1 MVDYIRDEEE
11 QVERIKAW
19 WQENGTAAVITVVLA
34 VAALIGWRQWQGHQ
48 GEQASEASAHYQVM
62 VEAMSANPMDAAV
75 INDKA
80 ELLMEDFSGS
90 AYADYARLAK
100 ANLAVQNADYDKAV
114 SFLQPVADD
123 GATDELSYTAS
134 LRLARVFLQQQ
145 AWDQA
150 DAQLGKRFPAAFNG
164 MALELRGDLAKA
176 QGEAEQARDL
186 YTQAL
191 DVLQDGG
198 EKDRVQMKLD
208 DLKSAN

>member
-48 GEQASEASAHYQVM
+48 GEQAGQASAEYQVM
-62 VEAMSANPMDAAV
+62 VEALSANPVDAAV
-75 INDKA
+75 VNDKA
-80 ELLMEDFSGS
+80 DLLIEDFSGS

-100 ANLAVQNADYDKAV
+100 ASLAVQDADYDKAAG
-114 SFLQPVADD
+114 FLQPVADD

-145 AWDQA
+145 AWDKA
-150 DAQLGKRFPAAFNG
+150 DAQLDKSFPPAFNG

-208 DLKSAN
+208 DLKSAS

>member
-48 GEQASEASAHYQVM
+48 GEQAAEASAEYQVM
-62 VEAMSANPMDAAV
+62 VEALSANPMDAAV
-75 INDKA
+75 VNDKA
-80 ELLMEDFSGS
+80 DLLIEEHSGS

-100 ANLAVQNADYDKAV
+100 ASLAVQDADYDKAAG
-114 SFLQPVADD
+114 FLQPVADD

-145 AWDQA
+145 AWDKA
-150 DAQLGKRFPAAFNG
+150 DAQLGKSFPPAFNG

-208 DLKSAN
+208 DLKS

>member
-48 GEQASEASAHYQVM
+48 GEQAGQASAEYQVM
-62 VEAMSANPMDAAV
+62 VEALSANPVDAAV
-75 INDKA
+75 VNDKA
-80 ELLMEDFSGS
+80 DLLIEDFSGS

-100 ANLAVQNADYDKAV
+100 ASLAVQDADYDKAAG
-114 SFLQPVADD
+114 FLQPVADD

-145 AWDQA
+145 AWDKA
-150 DAQLGKRFPAAFNG
+150 DAQLDKSFPPAFNG

-208 DLKSAN
+208 DLKSVS

>member
-62 VEAMSANPMDAAV
+62 VEALSANPMDAAV

-80 ELLMEDFSGS
+80 DLLMEDFSSS

-100 ANLAVQNADYDKAV
+100 ANLAVQDADYDKAV
-114 SFLQPVADD
+114 SFLQ
-123 GATDELSYTAS
+123 
-134 LRLARVFLQQQ
+134 RLARVFLQQQ
-145 AWDQA
+145 AWDKA
-150 DAQLGKRFPAAFNG
+150 DDLLGKSFPSAFNG
-164 MALELRGDLAKA
+164 MALELRGDVAKA

-208 DLKSAN
+208 DLKS

>member
-1 MVDYIRDEEE
+1 VVDYIRDEEE

-48 GEQASEASAHYQVM
+48 GEQAAEASAEYQVM
-62 VEAMSANPMDAAV
+62 VEALSANPMDAAV
-75 INDKA
+75 VNDKA
-80 ELLMEDFSGS
+80 DLLIEEHSGS

-100 ANLAVQNADYDKAV
+100 ASLAVQDADYDKAAG
-114 SFLQPVADD
+114 FLQPVADD

-145 AWDQA
+145 AWDKA
-150 DAQLGKRFPAAFNG
+150 DAQLGKSFPPAFNG

-208 DLKSAN
+208 DLKS

>member
-1 MVDYIRDEEE
+1 VVDYIRDEEE

-75 INDKA
+75 INDK
-80 ELLMEDFSGS
+80 
-90 AYADYARLAK
+90 DYARLAK

-114 SFLQPVADD
+114 SFLQPVADE

>member
-1 MVDYIRDEEE
+1 
-11 QVERIKAW
+11 
-19 WQENGTAAVITVVLA
+19 
-34 VAALIGWRQWQGHQ
+34 
-48 GEQASEASAHYQVM
+48 M
-62 VEAMSANPMDAAV
+62 VEALSANPMDAAL

-80 ELLMEDFSGS
+80 DLLIEDYSGS

-100 ANLAVQNADYDKAV
+100 ASLAVKSADYDKAV

-123 GATDELSYTAS
+123 GATDALSYTAS

-208 DLKSAN
+208 DLKSVS

>member
-1 MVDYIRDEEE
+1 VVDYIRDEEE

-48 GEQASEASAHYQVM
+48 GEQAGQASAQYQVM
-62 VEAMSANPMDAAV
+62 VEALSANPMDAAV
-75 INDKA
+75 VNDKA
-80 ELLMEDFSGS
+80 DLLIEDYSGS

-100 ANLAVQNADYDKAV
+100 ASLAVQDVDYDKAV

-145 AWDQA
+145 AWDKA
-150 DAQLGKRFPAAFNG
+150 DAQLGKSFPSAFNG

>member
-48 GEQASEASAHYQVM
+48 GEQAAEASTEYQVM
-62 VEAMSANPMDAAV
+62 LEALSANPMDKAV

-80 ELLMEDFSGS
+80 DLLIEDFGSS

-100 ANLAVQNADYDKAV
+100 ASLAVQDGDYDSAV
-114 SFLQPVADD
+114 SLLQPVADD
-123 GATDELSYTAS
+123 GATDALSYTAS

-145 AWDQA
+145 AWDKA
-150 DAQLGKRFPAAFNG
+150 DAQLSGRFPDAFNG

-186 YTQAL
+186 YAQAL

-208 DLKSAN
+208 DLKSAS

>member
-48 GEQASEASAHYQVM
+48 GEQAGQASAQYQVM
-62 VEAMSANPMDAAV
+62 VEALSANPMDAAAV
-75 INDKA
+75 NDKA
-80 ELLMEDFSGS
+80 DLLIEEYSGS

-100 ANLAVQNADYDKAV
+100 ARLAVQAADYDKAAG
-114 SFLQPVADD
+114 FLQPVADD

-145 AWDQA
+145 AWDKA
-150 DAQLGKRFPAAFNG
+150 DSQLSKRFPSAFNG

-176 QGEAEQARDL
+176 RGEAEEARDL

-208 DLKSAN
+208 DLKS